1 MSAFFVRGVPANL
14 DASYKLTW
22 SPLQFGPDE
31 YFVLD
36 SDLPIVEDDK
46 EFLWRLTLTSLIGG
60 FACRRGR
67 PTRHSP

>member
-1 MSAFFVRGVPANL
+1 MSAFFVRGAPANL

-46 EFLWRLTLTSLIGG
+46 EFLWGI
-60 FACRRGR
+60 R
-67 PTRHSP
+67 P